1 MHKKKVWLME
11 KKKISSLRL
20 KSKKKNENNN
30 NKSEKEKRKRVGSLR
45 LFEKEQVGKDA

>member
-20 KSKKKNENNN
+20 KSKKNENNN